1 MIIAKTFKIYG
12 KVQNVGFRFYTHKK
26 AKEYNITG
34 FVKNEP
40 DGSVYIEA
48 EGEEISLTAFESWCK
63 LGPTWARVS
72 EFKSNQAPPKNYSD
86 FKIK

>member
-26 AKEYNITG
+26 AKEYHIFG
-34 FVKNEP
+34 FVRNEP

-48 EGEEISLTAFESWCK
+48 EGEFLNLEVFETWCK
-63 LGPTWARVS
+63 LGPPWARVS
-72 EFKSNQAPPKNYSD
+72 DFKSNQSPVMNYSD

>member
-1 MIIAKTFKIYG
+1 MVFAKTFKIYG

-26 AKEYNITG
+26 AKEYHITG
-34 FVKNEP
+34 FVRNEP
-40 DGSVYIEA
+40 DGSVYVEA
-48 EGEEISLTAFESWCK
+48 EGESLNLDVFETWCK

-72 EFKSNQAPPKNYSD
+72 EFKSNQSPVMNYSD

>member
-1 MIIAKTFKIYG
+1 MIIAKTFKIFG

-26 AKEYNITG
+26 AKEYNIMG
-34 FVKNEP
+34 FVRNEP

-48 EGEEISLTAFESWCK
+48 EGESIFLEVFETWCK
-63 LGPTWARVS
+63 LGPPWARVS
-72 EFKSNQAPPKNYSD
+72 DFKSNQSLVMNYSD